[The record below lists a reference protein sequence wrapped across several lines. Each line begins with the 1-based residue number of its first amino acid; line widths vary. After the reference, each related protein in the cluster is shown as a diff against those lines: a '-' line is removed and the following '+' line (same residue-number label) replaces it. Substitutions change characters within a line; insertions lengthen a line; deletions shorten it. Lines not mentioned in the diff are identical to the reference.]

1 MPKLMGIPDDVPV
14 QIIAVK
20 DAIENLRIQI
30 SVTTFIFVLGVV
42 ALTMAIFAVGNRIA
56 NAIESR
62 GRFIDKTIRE
72 CCEIPTFGD
81 K

>member
-20 DAIENLRIQI
+20 DAIEHLDHR
-30 SVTTFIFVLGVV
+30 VTLAIICFFVMVS
-42 ALTMAIFAVGNRIA
+42 ALML
-56 NAIESR
+56 
-62 GRFIDKTIRE
+62 TIRIGCLVIADAIRDYGRGVE
-72 CCEIPTFGD
+72 KAIDRHSEIPTFGD